1 MRVIHASHYNRF
13 DLDHM
18 SDLPSQSR
26 IISRIIIRDYD
37 SSNMLRSL
45 EPDALLLI
53 VYGECFALLY

>member
-1 MRVIHASHYNRF
+1 
-13 DLDHM
+13 M